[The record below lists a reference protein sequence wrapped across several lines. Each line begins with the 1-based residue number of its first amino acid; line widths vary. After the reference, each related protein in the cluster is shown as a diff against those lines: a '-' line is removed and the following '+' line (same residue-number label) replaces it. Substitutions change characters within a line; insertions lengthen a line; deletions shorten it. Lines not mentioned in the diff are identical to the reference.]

1 MANQA
6 PTAAELAEQV
16 AQLTAIVTN
25 LTNAVA
31 NIVPAAP
38 AGGGGGAPAPA
49 PAATFAKSPGL
60 ADVDQLIDYKSK
72 LGQNLFEQGSKA
84 LATPFDLKQDQI
96 VIFEKELE
104 DRASVMGW
112 NEGTQNIT
120 QFNNAGG
127 KTIDIIREYGQIDE
141 ATLKNEC
148 MVFISG
154 AKADQRAAQNN
165 ELMWRCIYETLTE
178 EAKATLLTYSDSYT
192 VEHNNKKHTVAA
204 LMYKTIMRL
213 ATLDNNATVE
223 TLRENLRG
231 LTQYAVTVNGD
242 IDLVHKY
249 FNQNFT
255 QLKAKGESVDGV
267 MSLLFNA
274 YKNAVP
280 DNQFK
285 QYILRLYDDWLDQ
298 TGDMAGA
305 SQEKLMKKAKA
316 KYDLLKS
323 QGDWGKEYK
332 SQEYIALEARLK
344 LSDKLI
350 NKLNQ
355 ENKAYEKQ
363 TQLLRGD
370 SSSNNNSNSNKK
382 SKNKKDRSNKRAQK
396 ADEEWKKTPPKDGEP
411 KTKHVGNKDWHW
423 CIHHMRWTV
432 HKPNDCEKGK
442 RLADKDK
449 SSSTS
454 AYASTLAQIALMAA
468 DE

>member
-1 MANQA
+1 MANQP
-6 PTAAELAEQV
+6 PTTAELAQQV
-16 AQLTAIVTN
+16 ADLTNLVTN

-31 NIVPAAP
+31 TIVPAVGAP
-38 AGGGGGAPAPA
+38 PGGAGTATGTAPT
-49 PAATFAKSPGL
+49 ATFAKSPGL
-60 ADVDQLIDYKSK
+60 ADVDQLIDYKTK
-72 LGQNLFEQGSKA
+72 RGTALFEQGSKA

-120 QFNNAGG
+120 VFKNAANNN
-127 KTIDIIREYGQIDE
+127 IDIIREYGQIDE
-141 ATLKNEC
+141 TTLKNEC
-148 MVFISG
+148 MDFISG
-154 AKADQRAAQNN
+154 ARSTQRAAQNN

-178 EAKATLLTYSDSYT
+178 DAKATLLTYASSYT

-213 ATLDNNATVE
+213 ATLDNNTTVE

-274 YKNAVP
+274 YKNAIP
-280 DNQFK
+280 DAKFN
-285 QYILRLYDDWLDQ
+285 QYINRLYDDWLDQ

-305 SQEKLMKKAKA
+305 SHEKLMKKAKA

-323 QGDWGKEYK
+323 QGEWGKEYK

-344 LSDKLI
+344 LSDQLITKLS
-350 NKLNQ
+350 K
-355 ENKAYEKQ
+355 ENKAYEKADSV
-363 TQLLRGD
+363 TQ
-370 SSSNNNSNSNKK
+370 
-382 SKNKKDRSNKRAQK
+382 
-396 ADEEWKKTPPKDGEP
+396 GE
-411 KTKHVGNKDWHW
+411 
-423 CIHHMRWTV
+423 R
-432 HKPNDCEKGK
+432 
-442 RLADKDK
+442 
-449 SSSTS
+449 
-454 AYASTLAQIALMAA
+454 QFQ
-468 DE
+468 